1 MKRYITLT
9 AGILVSTHIYAE
21 SYIFGGKAQ
30 FLGVLLN
37 QSCSIFI
44 DSSAYTSIKASQPPI
59 QIHFSTCS
67 VDYYNN
73 LLISLSE
80 PNQLKKEM
88 FTTTAQTKN
97 DFDKEINMQS
107 TEQIRQGQK
116 LIQHIDLPQNYD
128 NDSRKSVRVYLNQS
142 FENSS
147 VQAPHFLISVF
158 YP

>member
-1 MKRYITLT
+1 MKRYITLI
-9 AGILVSTHIYAE
+9 AGILASTHIYAE
-21 SYIFGGKAQ
+21 SYVFGGKAQ

-44 DSSAYTSIKASQPPI
+44 ESSAYTSIKTSQPPI

-80 PNQLKKEM
+80 PNQFQKEM
-88 FTTTAQTKN
+88 FTTTVQTKN
-97 DFDKEINMQS
+97 DFDQEINMRS
-107 TEQIRQGQK
+107 IEQTGQGQK
-116 LIQHIDLPQNYD
+116 FIQHIDLPKNYD
-128 NDSRKSVRVYLNQS
+128 DDSRKSVRVYLNQT

>member
-1 MKRYITLT
+1 MKRYITLI
-9 AGILVSTHIYAE
+9 AGILANTHIYAE
-21 SYIFGGKAQ
+21 SYVFGGKAQ
-30 FLGVLLN
+30 FMGVLLN

-44 DSSAYTSIKASQPPI
+44 ESSAYASIKASQPPI

-88 FTTTAQTKN
+88 FTTTAQAKN
-97 DFDKEINMQS
+97 DFDKEINVQS
-107 TEQIRQGQK
+107 TEQILQGQK
-116 LIQHIDLPQNYD
+116 FIQHIDLPKNYD
-128 NDSRKSVRVYLNQS
+128 DDSRKSVGVYLNQS
-142 FENSS
+142 FENSMI
-147 VQAPHFLISVF
+147 QTPHFLISIF